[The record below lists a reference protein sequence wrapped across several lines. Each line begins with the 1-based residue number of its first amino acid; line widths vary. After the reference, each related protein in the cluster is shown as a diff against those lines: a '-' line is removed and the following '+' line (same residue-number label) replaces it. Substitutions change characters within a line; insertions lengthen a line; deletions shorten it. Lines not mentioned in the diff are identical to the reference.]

1 MRILLDTSILID
13 DLRQSHLPVQTIFQS
28 IYKSK
33 ERLYLSSISIGELY
47 SGSSAESMERE
58 IEEIISLTDIVQITV
73 PLIRSAGINR
83 RTTHISLI
91 DAIISATALELDLP
105 IATLNVKDFEKVN
118 ELKICSLDEID
129 RRH

>member
-33 ERLYLSSISIGELY
+33 ERLYLSSISVGELY
-47 SGSSAESMERE
+47 SGSSAESTKRE

-73 PLIRSAGINR
+73 PLLRSAGAIR
-83 RTTHISLI
+83 RTTHLSHRCHHCGY
-91 DAIISATALELDLP
+91 ST
-105 IATLNVKDFEKVN
+105 
-118 ELKICSLDEID
+118 
-129 RRH
+129 